1 MESNNCFTLII
12 FKRLC
17 PDIRRRRRWPTEFDK
32 FARNAGFEDK
42 FRLLNTNF
50 QTPRL
55 CFVDLTFYFF
65 RTRVSNK
72 GTMDCRATT
81 SGGGSAAHSW
91 IAGSSCFRKMSVV
104 CQLANQNHSW
114 RIMATVRWVPGYGQ
128 DLPSEAQEVG
138 QGRFSYVRRVT
149 HSSLRW
155 VHRHDSDD
163 SYAKVISRYSCNRV
177 HS

>member
-1 MESNNCFTLII
+1 
-12 FKRLC
+12 
-17 PDIRRRRRWPTEFDK
+17 
-32 FARNAGFEDK
+32 
-42 FRLLNTNF
+42 
-50 QTPRL
+50 
-55 CFVDLTFYFF
+55 
-65 RTRVSNK
+65 
-72 GTMDCRATT
+72 MDCRATT

-177 HS
+177 HSLLFPFSQINFRQINMWMRAYCVWMHFARTNVGWRQPCMIYRWKVTLFGWQPGGVWQWISTTQ